1 MTKQFIAPPV
11 KGPARPL
18 DFQMTAKT
26 REEENG
32 WLGTVKAA
40 LDDPETNKTIWVS
53 WSAYHADIQQT
64 EIPPTAINAL
74 LPLFLD
80 NAHSAAMIR
89 HSMDIVRRAVHHL
102 NPGQVPVLE
111 ADQPLFAL
119 AKEIQWTWP
128 DSHGEDHFVIM
139 FGGLHIEM
147 AVLKVGLTI

>member
-1 MTKQFIAPPV
+1 M
-11 KGPARPL
+11 
-18 DFQMTAKT
+18 
-26 REEENG
+26 
-32 WLGTVKAA
+32 AA
-40 LDDPETNKTIWVS
+40 LDDPQNQATWVS

-64 EIPPTAINAL
+64 VIPPAAINAL

-89 HSMDIVRRAVHHL
+89 HSMDLVRAAVHHL
-102 NPGQVPVLE
+102 NPGQVPVLA
-111 ADQPLFAL
+111 ADQPLYAL

-147 AVLKVGLTI
+147 AVLKVGPLI